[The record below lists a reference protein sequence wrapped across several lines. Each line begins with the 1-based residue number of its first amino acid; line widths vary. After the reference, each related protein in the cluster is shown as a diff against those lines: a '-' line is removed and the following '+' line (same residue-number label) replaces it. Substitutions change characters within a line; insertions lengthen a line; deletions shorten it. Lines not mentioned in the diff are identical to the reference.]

1 MELIDRLTSDL
12 KVNARQAEGG
22 VGALMHVV
30 KEQCAAET
38 FDAIRNLLPAVDDWM
53 RASPEQGGT
62 GVIGLLDGIFGQV
75 PGSRLDAFA
84 RLGGHFQ
91 SLGMSPAIVKPFCE
105 QVLAWLQAH
114 LEDGPR
120 NQITTI
126 HEKFMN

>member
-1 MELIDRLTSDL
+1 MELIDRLTSEL

-22 VGALMHVV
+22 VGALMYVV
-30 KEQCAAET
+30 KDQCAAET
-38 FDAIRNLLPAVDDWM
+38 FDAVRALLPDVDNWM

-91 SLGMSPAIVKPFCE
+91 SLGVSPTVVKPFSE
-105 QVLAWLQAH
+105 MVLAWLQEK
-114 LEDGPR
+114 LEGGPR
-120 NQITTI
+120 NQISAL
-126 HEKFMN
+126 HDKFMH